1 MSTGTISER
10 YADASK
16 ESEYEAVLAII
27 HTALSRVRQAKKPTF
42 WPRPCQATL
51 QHIERQA
58 N

>member
-27 HTALSRVRQAKKPTF
+27 QTALSRVRQA
-42 WPRPCQATL
+42 RGYGL
-51 QHIERQA
+51 RQA
-58 N
+58 LPALPYSLTR